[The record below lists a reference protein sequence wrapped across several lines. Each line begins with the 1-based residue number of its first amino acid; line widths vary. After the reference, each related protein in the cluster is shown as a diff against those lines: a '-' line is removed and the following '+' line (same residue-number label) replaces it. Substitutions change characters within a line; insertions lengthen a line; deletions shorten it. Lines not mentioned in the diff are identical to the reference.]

1 MLDVLPDRLRMV
13 EIAAAVSSV
22 AELLTHCWDEAW
34 NNNLGVGKP
43 VAMADTVQTHIS
55 RERESERERE
65 GNGNISLHYE
75 VITMRP
81 NGMTPNTV
89 SAD

>member
-34 NNNLGVGKP
+34 NKNLGVGKP
-43 VAMADTVQTHIS
+43 VAMTDIVQTQIS
-55 RERESERERE
+55 REREREKERAKERAKERER
-65 GNGNISLHYE
+65 
-75 VITMRP
+75 
-81 NGMTPNTV
+81 
-89 SAD
+89 